1 MLRCAHCTQPNS
13 YADPIGA
20 ASTDGRCVGQ
30 QRAAVERRVRGVGRS
45 PIDRVSSGKLDDR
58 LTSSFLL
65 RIVNSDSR
73 VKAGNAASNGVM
85 PSWDDEAA
93 RDGSSDV

>member
-1 MLRCAHCTQPNS
+1 MLRCAHFTLPNS
-13 YADPIGA
+13 YADPLGA
-20 ASTDGRCVGQ
+20 AFTDGRCVGQ

-65 RIVNSDSR
+65 RTVLSSLPSEGRQCR
-73 VKAGNAASNGVM
+73 VKWGDAIMG
-85 PSWDDEAA
+85 
-93 RDGSSDV
+93 R